1 MSQFDIVVP
10 DHKTNYGPGDWIEGK
25 ATWQLDKSADW
36 LEIRLLWFT
45 QGKGDSDVSVEET
58 MRVEAPSLNESR
70 SFRFQLPPAPYSF
83 SGKLIS
89 LIWAIEVV
97 AQGDNEA
104 ARYEFILA
112 PDGREIE
119 LGMTTEHFSDKEKT
133 LQTKAESW
141 ADRLAQ
147 KQSNQSSSSASS
159 SSSGPWSD
167 IK

>member
-1 MSQFDIVVP
+1 MSQFDIAVT
-10 DHKTNYGPGDWIEGK
+10 DRKTSYLPGEWLEGK

-36 LEIRLLWFT
+36 IEVRLLWFT
-45 QGKGDSDVSVEET
+45 QGKGDSDISVEET
-58 MRVEAPSLNESR
+58 VRVEGPGFNDSR
-70 SFRFQLPPAPYSF
+70 PFRFRLPPAPYSF

-97 AQGDNEA
+97 AEGHNEG
-104 ARYEFILA
+104 ARYEFILS

-119 LGMTTEHFSDKEKT
+119 LGTTTTHLSNQEKF
-133 LQTKAESW
+133 LQPKAESW
-141 ADRLAQ
+141 AGRLAE
-147 KQSNQSSSSASS
+147 KHSTKSSSNSS